1 MRRYALSCDYE
12 FQQAAAAEDGRA
24 MERTTLGFLTVLLN
38 IWLEETHEKF
48 ESFLRIFRQKYDRA
62 KRVLG
67 VWSPRETCIFYLGAL
82 FAAQRIFEEL
92 YRAEGEREKL
102 ISTFAVQSP
111 RSEEI
116 LLCLYRRNGGTG
128 MRHGEL
134 AAALGLSESA
144 LTNAMK
150 RVLQSG
156 AAEAAR
162 SGKNTFYTLSKAGQR
177 YCAERAEKSAALT
190 RTQWI
195 EWTLRRLAESEPDT
209 GRVPVLRG
217 GDRAQVLVDG
227 IRAGEFR
234 AREIL
239 EIEHRKYINL
249 EKIPDMAPRGRDLA
263 GEFSVNL
270 LLGELDRENT
280 TIA

>member
-1 MRRYALSCDYE
+1 MSEKVLSYDYD
-12 FQQAAAAEDGRA
+12 FRQAAAMEDGRG
-24 MERTTLGFLTVLLN
+24 MERTVLGFLTVLLN
-38 IWLEETHEKF
+38 FWLKETHEKF
-48 ESFLRIFRQKYDRA
+48 ENFLRIFRQKYDRA
-62 KRVLG
+62 KRALG
-67 VWSPRETCIFYLGAL
+67 EWSPRETCIFYLGAL

-92 YRAEGEREKL
+92 YRAEGEQEKL

-116 LLCLYRRNGGTG
+116 LLCLYRRNSGGG

-177 YCAERAEKSAALT
+177 YCAGREEKPAVLT
-190 RTQWI
+190 RAQWA
-195 EWTLRRLAESEPDT
+195 ERLLRELIRTEP
-209 GRVPVLRG
+209 GVERGPVLRG

-234 AREIL
+234 VREIL
-239 EIEHRKYINL
+239 EMENLKYINIERL
-249 EKIPDMAPRGRDLA
+249 PAAGPRETELAVEVAVTMA
-263 GEFSVNL
+263 
-270 LLGELDRENT
+270 LGELDWENT
-280 TIA
+280 AVS

>member
-177 YCAERAEKSAALT
+177 YCAERAEKSTALT

>member
-24 MERTTLGFLTVLLN
+24 MERTTLGFLTALLN
-38 IWLEETHEKF
+38 LWLEETHEKF

-162 SGKNTFYTLSKAGQR
+162 NGKNTFYTLSKAGQR
-177 YCAERAEKSAALT
+177 YCAERTEKSSALT

-195 EWTLRRLAESEPDT
+195 EWTLRRLAETGSEAEH
-209 GRVPVLRG
+209 VPVLRG

-239 EIEHRKYINL
+239 EMEHWKYINL
-249 EKIPDMAPRGRDLA
+249 EKISDSAPRGRDFT

-280 TIA
+280 AIA

>member
-24 MERTTLGFLTVLLN
+24 MERTTLGFLTALLN
-38 IWLEETHEKF
+38 LWLEETHEKF

-67 VWSPRETCIFYLGAL
+67 VLSPRETCIFYLGAL

-111 RSEEI
+111 RTEEI

-190 RTQWI
+190 RAQWI
-195 EWTLRRLAESEPDT
+195 EWTLRRLAETEPDT
-209 GRVPVLRG
+209 ERVPVLRG
-217 GDRAQVLVDG
+217 GDWAQVLVDG

-249 EKIPDMAPRGRDLA
+249 EKIPDTAPRGRDLA

-280 TIA
+280 AIA